1 MKKPVRCYSKILKHF
16 YKASKHSF
24 SMARQS
30 EADVIV
36 KTLLPLLEKLGYSEK
51 IKLEIEHEKSIQIG
65 RAKYVYPDIVVNI
78 KDTPV
83 FVLDA
88 KNPEENLDLYERQII
103 SYGLLLKTPY
113 AVLSNGI
120 YIRVY
125 ETQTE
130 KIIWDKTIDKI
141 PTFLSKTNLIKKI
154 TKTISTISEEKI
166 EEAKKTLL
174 VFEGIKEF
182 SSLLYKCEDVIRDV
196 DGLTGADAFDE
207 ISKLLFTKMYFEK
220 KSTETGKNIFS
231 LEKIKENGGATYVK
245 EYLFKTARDSNKD
258 IFDGDETIKLQNS
271 SIENIVELLQGYTLI
286 RTDVDVKGRAFEIF
300 LGKTFT
306 GGLGQFFTPRTI
318 VRFAV
323 LFADPEINSPINT
336 KEPYLVLDP
345 ACGSGGFLIEVFKAI
360 EDKIK
365 NQPEKKQ
372 QDLFE
377 RLTRQQLFGVDIN
390 ARLVR
395 VAKMNMVLH
404 GDGHGGIYK
413 NSGLE
418 DVKSVKE
425 GTFDLVITNPPFGNK
440 DKGKILENFELGKK
454 NGKILQEQLREV
466 LYVER
471 CIKLLKKGGEL
482 AILLPDGILNNDQ
495 LDYVRDLIKRE
506 TIIKAVIS
514 LPDRAFKASGANSK
528 TSLLFLR
535 RKLKQDEHQSPIF
548 MAVAEEVGFE
558 RKTKNAKEIEANDL
572 IPILQTYKDYKS
584 SKFFES
590 MKDKKD
596 VLEIL
601 KDKPSCFLIGEDLM
615 KGRIDATYYYS
626 KYVLDLGVESCEVK
640 DVAKLSRVL
649 INPSQ
654 NPAKEIKY
662 VQFSHIEKR
671 LGDIIGY
678 YELLGS
684 EAPSRAKMIVNEGDI
699 ICARVKDSE
708 DNVAMIPKE
717 LEGEVVSSG
726 FVVLKPIS
734 PMTSEALFALLRLRT
749 TLNQVRW
756 KSSGTIMPSIV
767 DEEYIT
773 IKIPKLSKSEIERIT
788 KEIKEVN
795 KQRENI
801 KERLSNLSEKLK

>member
-1 MKKPVRCYSKILKHF
+1 
-16 YKASKHSF
+16 
-24 SMARQS
+24 MARQS
-30 EADVIV
+30 EADVIM
-36 KTLLPLLEKLGYSEK
+36 KTLLPLLERLGYSEK
-51 IKLEIEHEKSIQIG
+51 IKGEIEHEKSIQIG

-113 AVLSNGI
+113 SVLSNGI
-120 YIRVY
+120 FIRVY

-130 KIIWDKTIDKI
+130 KIIWDKAIDKI

-245 EYLFKTARDSNKD
+245 DYLFKTARDSNKD
-258 IFDGDETIKLQNS
+258 IFEGDETIKLQNS

-323 LFADPEINSPINT
+323 LFADPEINSPINS

-377 RLTRQQLFGVDIN
+377 RLTKHQLFGVDIN

-425 GTFDLVITNPPFGNK
+425 NTFDLIITNPPFGNK
-440 DKGKILENFELGKK
+440 DKGKILESFELGKK
-454 NGKILQEQLREV
+454 DGKILKEQLREV

-471 CIKLLKKGGEL
+471 CINLLKKGGEL

-514 LPDRAFKASGANSK
+514 LPDRTFKASGANSK
-528 TSLLFLR
+528 TSLLFLK
-535 RKLKQDEHQSPIF
+535 RKIKKDELQPPIF
-548 MAVAEEVGFE
+548 MAVAEDVGFE

-615 KGRIDATYYYS
+615 KGRIDATYYYA
-626 KYVLDLGVESCEVK
+626 KYVFEIENGCEVNN
-640 DVAKLSRVL
+640 VAELSRV
-649 INPSQ
+649 IISPEKNPS
-654 NPAKEIKY
+654 KIIRY
-662 VQFSHIEKR
+662 VQFRDVEKNMGEITNYTE
-671 LGDIIGY
+671 LSGY
-678 YELLGS
+678 
-684 EAPSRAKMIVNEGDI
+684 EAPSRAKLMVKEGDI

-708 DNVAMIPKE
+708 ENVAIIPKE
-717 LEGEVVSSG
+717 MNDEIVSTG
-726 FVVLKPIS
+726 FIVLKPLA

-756 KSSGTIMPSIV
+756 KSSGTIMPSIT
-767 DEEYIT
+767 DEEYT
-773 IKIPKLSKSEIERIT
+773 SIKIPRLTNKEIEKIT
-788 KEIKEVN
+788 QEIKEVN
-795 KQRENI
+795 RQRENI
-801 KERLSNLSEKLK
+801 KERLNRLSEKLG

>member
-1 MKKPVRCYSKILKHF
+1 
-16 YKASKHSF
+16 
-24 SMARQS
+24 MAEKNS
-30 EADVIV
+30 ETDVLFKRIS
-36 KTLLPLLEKLGYSEK
+36 PILEKLGYSEGNK
-51 IKLEIEHEKSIQIG
+51 KEIEHEKPLQIG
-65 RAKYVYPDIVVNI
+65 RSKYVYPDIVVNI
-78 KDTPV
+78 KETPV

-113 AVLSNGI
+113 SVLCNGVTLK
-120 YIRVY
+120 VY

-130 KIIWDKTIDKI
+130 KVIWDKPIDKI
-141 PTFLSKTNLIKKI
+141 PIFLSKVNLTKKI

-182 SSLLYKCEDVIRDV
+182 SSLLYKCEDVIRDI

-220 KSTETGKNIFS
+220 MALETNKNLFS
-231 LEKIKENGGATYVK
+231 IENIKQNGGANYVK
-245 EYLFKTARDSNKD
+245 TYLFKTARDSNKD
-258 IFDGDETIKLQNS
+258 IFQGDETITLENS
-271 SIENIVELLQGYTLI
+271 SIEKIVELLQRYALI

-323 LFADPEINSPINT
+323 LFADPEINSPLERKN
-336 KEPYLVLDP
+336 PYLVLDP

-360 EDKIK
+360 NEKIK
-365 NQPEKKQ
+365 NQPRNKQ
-372 QDLFE
+372 EELFE
-377 RLTRQQLFGVDIN
+377 RLSKHQLYGVDIN
-390 ARLVR
+390 PRLVR
-395 VAKMNMVLH
+395 VSKMNMVLH

-418 DVKSVKE
+418 DVNDDVKE
-425 GTFDLVITNPPFGNK
+425 ETFDLVITNPPFGNR
-440 DKGKILENFELGKK
+440 DKGKILEKFDFGKRK
-454 NGKILQEQLREV
+454 GKILKEQLREV

-482 AILLPDGILNNDQ
+482 AILLPDGILNNEQ
-495 LDYVRDLIKRE
+495 LNYVRDFIKKE

-514 LPDRAFKASGANSK
+514 LPDKAFKASGANSK
-528 TSLLFLR
+528 TSLLFLK
-535 RKLKQDEHQSPIF
+535 RKVTGKEEQQPIF
-548 MAVAEEVGFE
+548 MAMAEEVGFE
-558 RKTKNAKEIEANDL
+558 RKTKKAKEIEQNDL
-572 IPILQTYKDYKS
+572 PSILKTYKDYKS
-584 SKFFES
+584 GKLYENI
-590 MKDKKD
+590 KDKKD

-601 KDKPSCFLIGEDLM
+601 NDKPSCFLIGERYLGD
-615 KGRIDATYYYS
+615 RIDATYYFS
-626 KYVLDLGVESCEVK
+626 KYVLDLGVPSCEVQN
-640 DVAKLSRVL
+640 VARLSRV
-649 INPSQ
+649 IVNPQ
-654 NPAKEIKY
+654 QEPTKEIKY

-671 LGDIIGY
+671 LGDITGY
-678 YELLGS
+678 FELLGR
-684 EAPSRAKMIVNEGDI
+684 EAPSRAKQLVNDGDL

-708 DNVAMIPKE
+708 DNVAIIPNE
-717 LEGEVVSSG
+717 LNYGIVSTG
-726 FVVLKPIS
+726 FVVLKPLA

-756 KSSGTIMPSIV
+756 KSSGTIMPAIND
-767 DEEYIT
+767 DEYLS
-773 IKIPKLSKSEIERIT
+773 IKIPKLSKSEIDRIT

-795 KQRENI
+795 RQRENI
-801 KERLSNLSEKLK
+801 KERLSNLSEKLG